1 MSIVRGYMGI
11 ADCAGQ
17 LVRCNDFNLNIKQE
31 ALFYDHTIGLR
42 DSIPSSIR
50 GGKSDQGNRNDQ
62 KVLYRP
68 GTKIIQGG
76 FSFPWTEN
84 SAGVLF
90 NEVKTGDTFDMS
102 FTYACQD
109 LTRSFKSCK
118 VNSYTIRA
126 SQGDIVTGSID
137 VMAISMTSSESS
149 GNYTETEKII
159 TWDNVDVTVG
169 DFSGKMASFEIT
181 INNNCMPIYTS
192 GQNAIDLSAKEI
204 RIGMQ
209 TLTGNATFF
218 EGDDLTYV
226 EDALETTASFTTD
239 GFSAVFDI
247 LLMPMTQQ
255 ASTSAVL
262 RTFQMVG
269 IKKNVQ

>member
-17 LVRCNDFNLNIKQE
+17 KVRCNDFNVNIKQE

-50 GGKSDQGNRNDQ
+50 GGKGDQGNRNDQ

-76 FSFPWTEN
+76 FSFPWTTN

-90 NEVKTGDTFDMS
+90 DEAKTGGTFDMS
-102 FTYACQD
+102 FTYACQN
-109 LTRSFKSCK
+109 LARNFKSCK
-118 VNSYTIRA
+118 VNSYTMRA

-137 VMAISMTSSESS
+137 IMAISMSS
-149 GNYTETEKII
+149 GGSSSLYAESEKII
-159 TWDNVDVTVG
+159 TWDNVNASIG
-169 DFSGKMASFEIT
+169 GFSGKLASFEVT
-181 INNNCMPIYTS
+181 INNNCIPIYTS
-192 GQNAIDLSAKEI
+192 GQNAVDLNAKEI
-204 RIGMQ
+204 RIGIQ
-209 TLTGNATFF
+209 TLTGNVTFF
-218 EGDDLTYV
+218 EGDDLTFV
-226 EDALETTASFTTD
+226 EDALETTATFMTENFSTMFT
-239 GFSAVFDI
+239 I
-247 LLMPMTQQ
+247 LLLPMTQQ